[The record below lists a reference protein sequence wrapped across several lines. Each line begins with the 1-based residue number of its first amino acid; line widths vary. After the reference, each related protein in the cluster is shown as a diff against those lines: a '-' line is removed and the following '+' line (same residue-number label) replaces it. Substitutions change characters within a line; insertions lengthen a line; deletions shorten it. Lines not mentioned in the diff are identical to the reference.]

1 MNEYLYKT
9 RCSLF
14 TSDIIFAFLL
24 FVFSIFI
31 HPILVVLTFISLAF
45 QVVSVIGTRV
55 LVYEDR
61 IEYRIGFILKTSSK
75 TLPLNKTCAVTYSST
90 LLGKL
95 FNFGDISIGSYNDF
109 DGITLRGVKNAKM
122 LSENLKSLIYKNT
135 KE

>member
-95 FNFGDISIGSYNDF
+95 FNFAVSAKKGIIPGSP
-109 DGITLRGVKNAKM
+109 LPWEQQQQRCQR
-122 LSENLKSLIYKNT
+122 
-135 KE
+135 